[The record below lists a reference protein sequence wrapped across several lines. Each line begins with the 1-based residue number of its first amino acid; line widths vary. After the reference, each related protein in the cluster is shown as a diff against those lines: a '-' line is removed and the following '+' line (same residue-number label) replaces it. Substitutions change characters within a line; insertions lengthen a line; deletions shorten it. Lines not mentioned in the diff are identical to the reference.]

1 MSVHEP
7 SYQEIIDESSAMIR
21 DLNYQIAAAP
31 PHAGTDYLRRLVRY
45 QQGLLEN
52 LHWMRHAYAPDP
64 SQPLR

>member
-1 MSVHEP
+1 
-7 SYQEIIDESSAMIR
+7 MIR